1 MRVKVFPHARAST
14 LKILQTFEREI
25 LRHKKFFALVLL
37 VIVIMSAQSPSPPPR
52 FTSQPAINNFLL
64 KVKSNVQASPLL
76 AKTLIYYSVFA
87 AIPLN
92 VVLKLD
98 EKCLFTPYDVVAKF
112 QWYRVFASFLYVN
125 SGVFGALFN
134 AFISYRFVS
143 DFERSLGSF
152 RCFWQ
157 LAIALVLTNCWTLV
171 FSVAFAPFFGGHL
184 LSPLNISGPGVLSAT
199 FAMCMGNIARN
210 SSGSGPDATT
220 MVLGVARVPNSWLPF
235 VFLFLWYVLG
245 NNLVEG
251 CSCVF
256 VALRYLPRACGPSGV
271 PSAVQTKRFESTT
284 RIGHFF
290 LETHGYV
297 DVDGSQRGF
306 TIPVRVGSSGTSGDY
321 SNSNPERASF
331 SGTSHKVGSSNNTS
345 GVPALRESVHV
356 VRMREERERKQQQQQ
371 QQQQQQL
378 RAAADQ
384 SKQEEED
391 EQKIATAKPESRE
404 ARARIVAEAMEK
416 RLQKEKEEKSATTK
430 EEEPPTVATT
440 PTAANAAEQQQQQQ
454 QQKKKKPKL
463 RSPFRRGDKN
473 K

>member
-1 MRVKVFPHARAST
+1 
-14 LKILQTFEREI
+14 
-25 LRHKKFFALVLL
+25 
-37 VIVIMSAQSPSPPPR
+37 
-52 FTSQPAINNFLL
+52 
-64 KVKSNVQASPLL
+64 
-76 AKTLIYYSVFA
+76 
-87 AIPLN
+87 
-92 VVLKLD
+92 
-98 EKCLFTPYDVVAKF
+98 
-112 QWYRVFASFLYVN
+112 
-125 SGVFGALFN
+125 
-134 AFISYRFVS
+134 
-143 DFERSLGSF
+143 
-152 RCFWQ
+152 
-157 LAIALVLTNCWTLV
+157 LV

-199 FAMCMGNIARN
+199 FAMCVGNIARN
-210 SSGSGPDATT
+210 STGSGPDATT

-235 VFLFLWYVLG
+235 VFLFVWYVLG

-284 RIGHFF
+284 RIGRFF

-306 TIPVRVGSSGTSGDY
+306 TIPVRVGNSGTSGDY

-331 SGTSHKVGSSNNTS
+331 SGTSQKVGSSNNTS
-345 GVPALRESVHV
+345 GVPAPRESVHV

-371 QQQQQQL
+371 QQL

-384 SKQEEED
+384 SKQEKED

-404 ARARIVAEAMEK
+404 ARARMVAEAMEK
-416 RLQKEKEEKSATTK
+416 RLQKEKEEKNATTQ

-440 PTAANAAEQQQQQQ
+440 PTAANTAEQQQQQQQQQ
-454 QQKKKKPKL
+454 QQKKKKSKL

>member
-1 MRVKVFPHARAST
+1 
-14 LKILQTFEREI
+14 
-25 LRHKKFFALVLL
+25 
-37 VIVIMSAQSPSPPPR
+37 MSAQSPSPPPR

-64 KVKSNVQASPLL
+64 KVKANVQASPLL

-112 QWYRVFASFLYVN
+112 QWYRVFASLLYVN
-125 SGVFGALFN
+125 SGTFGALFN

-284 RIGHFF
+284 RIGRFF

-306 TIPVRVGSSGTSGDY
+306 TIPVRVGNSGTSGDY
-321 SNSNPERASF
+321 SNSNPERALF
-331 SGTSHKVGSSNNTS
+331 SGTSQKVGSSNNTS

-384 SKQEEED
+384 SKQEKED
-391 EQKIATAKPESRE
+391 EQKIASAKPESRE
-404 ARARIVAEAMEK
+404 ERARIVAEAMEK
-416 RLQKEKEEKSATTK
+416 RLQKEKEEKSAATK

-454 QQKKKKPKL
+454 QKKKKSKL